1 MAYPVSLVLE
11 LVPLE
16 LGRLELRAQVD
27 VLRDDAIVR
36 RQIAH
41 QLFRILA
48 FEKKKTV
55 LHQSGRAIFAFSDV
69 YCVYGVSV
77 VAQGNGTCG
86 YKRDTYRCVGVIA
99 QVLDFGHQVFLLF
112 LQTSQAQS
120 ENML

>member
-1 MAYPVSLVLE
+1 MTYPVGLVLE

-48 FEKKKTV
+48 FEK
-55 LHQSGRAIFAFSDV
+55 Q
-69 YCVYGVSV
+69 YCISMY
-77 VAQGNGTCG
+77 
-86 YKRDTYRCVGVIA
+86 
-99 QVLDFGHQVFLLF
+99 
-112 LQTSQAQS
+112 
-120 ENML
+120 E